1 MTDDKTI
8 EKLNT
13 GKKIIEQKIL
23 IIGDSKVDIS
33 SFISKVFNLP
43 FNKKEGEV
51 LYDSTNISFNIELN
65 DYIINYEIS
74 HTSNENEI
82 PIIIS
87 DLAEKLSLVIIVYSI
102 ENEKSF
108 NNLKNLF
115 CLIKGINDMNK
126 IIIIGNKTNL
136 HYHKAFS
143 KEKLEEFFKT
153 NGIKTYLEIST
164 EDKKSVEELAELIN
178 DIAVKRFEL
187 NESKKFEN
195 EKNDEK
201 GTSCGCC

>member
-13 GKKIIEQKIL
+13 GKKIIKQNIL

-33 SFISKVFNLP
+33 SFVSKIFNLP
-43 FNKKEGEV
+43 FNKKEGEL

-126 IIIIGNKTNL
+126 IIIIGNKTDL

-143 KEKLEEFFKT
+143 KEKIEEFYKT

-164 EDKKSVEELAELIN
+164 EDKKSVEELTELIN
-178 DIAVKRFEL
+178 NIAIKRFEL
-187 NESKKFEN
+187 NESIKFEN
-195 EKNDEK
+195 EKNEEK
-201 GTSCGCC
+201 ETTCGCI

>member
-33 SFISKVFNLP
+33 SFVSKLFNLP

-51 LYDSTNISFNIELN
+51 SNDSTNISFNIELN

-115 CLIKGINDMNK
+115 CLIKGINDLDK
-126 IIIIGNKTNL
+126 IIIKKNKTDL
-136 HYHKAFS
+136 HYNKAFS
-143 KEKLEEFFKT
+143 KEKIEEFYKT

-164 EDKKSVEELAELIN
+164 EDKKSVEELTELIN
-178 DIAVKRFEL
+178 NIAIKRFEL
-187 NESKKFEN
+187 NESIKFEN
-195 EKNDEK
+195 EKNEEK
-201 GTSCGCC
+201 ETTCGCI